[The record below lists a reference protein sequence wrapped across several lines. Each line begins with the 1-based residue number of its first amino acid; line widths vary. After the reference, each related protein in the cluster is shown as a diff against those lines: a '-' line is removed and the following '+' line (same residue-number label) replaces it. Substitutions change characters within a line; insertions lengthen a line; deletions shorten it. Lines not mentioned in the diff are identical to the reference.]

1 MDARSGVRAVRNG
14 LRGLRRGLF
23 TGMRRGLFTSRQPGD
38 PVQRRPDR
46 TSRRFADRSPDRLM
60 KRQSDRTSRRIVRGL
75 RAVFD
80 AVSPLGWGTLL
91 TGLAALCAY
100 PRLGWHE
107 LLAYAATTLT
117 LSAAALVMAL
127 GNTSFEA
134 ALDVPRRRVAVGDT
148 VRLTVEVRNP
158 GRLPTVAAHGELPVG
173 GERERFPVPPL
184 APGGVRSFDV
194 EFRALSRAV
203 LSVGPLVVRKGD
215 PFGLMRRERR
225 LGGRVDLFVHP
236 ATVPLR
242 AFDAGLVRD
251 LEGGPSG
258 VVVDDDLDFHGLR
271 AYEPGDDV
279 RHAHWLS
286 SARTGTLMV
295 RQYESTRRTDTALA
309 LAVDPREYA
318 GAEEFELAVSVYA
331 SIGVRCLSQD
341 RPLTAYM
348 GDGVCVPSSVTDLLD
363 RCSAIRPDRGVSAN
377 LVEAVTR
384 HGAEVS
390 CCLLTVGSL
399 RGTDAIRRM
408 VLALPRGTSVV
419 VLQVCAGAP
428 RAVRRFPEFALATVG
443 ALDDLPPLMGVLA

>member
-1 MDARSGVRAVRNG
+1 MDALRTAVRRLYTAARR
-14 LRGLRRGLF
+14 LR
-23 TGMRRGLFTSRQPGD
+23 S
-38 PVQRRPDR
+38 
-46 TSRRFADRSPDRLM
+46 ACE
-60 KRQSDRTSRRIVRGL
+60 
-75 RAVFD
+75 
-80 AVSPLGWGTLL
+80 AVSPLGRGVAV
-91 TGLAALCAY
+91 TGIAALCAY
-100 PRLGWHE
+100 PPLGWHE
-107 LLAYAATTLT
+107 LLAYGAAALT
-117 LSAAALVMAL
+117 LCAAALVMAL

-134 ALDVPRRRVAVGDT
+134 ALDVPRRRVAVGER
-148 VRLTVEVRNP
+148 VRLTATVRNP
-158 GRLPTVAAHGELPVG
+158 GRLPTVAARGELPVG
-173 GERERFPVPPL
+173 GERERFPIPPL
-184 APGGVRSFDV
+184 APGGVRRAEV
-194 EFRALSRAV
+194 EFRALHRSV
-203 LSVGPLVVRKGD
+203 LSVGPLMVRKGD

-225 LGGRVDLFVHP
+225 LGGRVELFVHP

-286 SARTGTLMV
+286 SARAGTLMI

-318 GAEEFELAVSVYA
+318 SAEEFELAVSVHA

-348 GDGVCVPSSVTDLLD
+348 GAEVSVPSSVTDLLD
-363 RCSAIRPDRGVSAN
+363 RCSAVVPDRNVSAN

-390 CCLLTVGSL
+390 CCFLTVGSL
-399 RGTDAIRRM
+399 RDTDAIRRM
-408 VLALPRGTSVV
+408 VLALPRTTSVV